1 MPNAISELC
10 GKHLTAGLLAA
21 ALIAG
26 PSSVAMAESD
36 GVIDEL
42 RLGLLNHEMSLLR
55 DTSEEDGVDINGEIL
70 FTTPDWL
77 EWMAAPRP
85 HLGVTAATHD
95 DATSFVYGGLTWDW
109 NFWGPA
115 FVEGSFGFAV
125 HDGETDPN
133 PGGTAN
139 ELGCRVNFHESASI
153 GYEVTEHHRVMLTTE
168 HVSNAS
174 ICDENEGLTNIG
186 FRYGYRF

>member
-1 MPNAISELC
+1 VPNVISKLC
-10 GKHLTAGLLAA
+10 GKHLTAGLITA
-21 ALIAG
+21 ALVAG
-26 PSSVAMAESD
+26 PATSVMAEGD
-36 GVIDEL
+36 NIVDEL
-42 RLGLLNHEMSLLR
+42 RLGVLNHEMSLLR
-55 DTSEEDGVDINGEIL
+55 DSTEEDGVDINGEIL
-70 FTTPDWL
+70 FTSPQWLDWL
-77 EWMAAPRP
+77 GAPRP
-85 HLGVTAATHD
+85 HLGATIATHD
-95 DATSFVYGGLTWDW
+95 DATSFGYGGLTWDW

-139 ELGCRVNFHESASI
+139 ELGCRVNFHESVSI
-153 GYEVTEHHRVMLTTE
+153 GYELTDNHRVMATAE

-186 FRYGYRF
+186 VRYGYRF